1 MKAALPSSE
10 RVVSGA
16 VHPPLLKS
24 GVLCSL
30 PGKGAS
36 SPMRHCYM
44 LLSALGELL
53 GLEVTTLLHER
64 YREHS

>member
-1 MKAALPSSE
+1 MKAALPSGE
-10 RVVSGA
+10 RVVSVA

-30 PGKGAS
+30 PDKGAS
-36 SPMRHCYM
+36 SPKRHWYT

-53 GLEVTTLLHER
+53 GLEVTTLLRER